1 MNPRSI
7 NCEADARTTTP
18 SRQSSTQANA
28 MAWWSVI
35 QAITFRFEF
44 PSSRIYNI
52 DKRGET
58 IVARTRKVVAAKGK
72 KQVGANTSAE
82 RGVVGAISADGNASS
97 PLFIFPGKRYK
108 NCVLNGE
115 SNRAIGTCNESGL
128 INESVFLEFIDHI
141 IKYSACTVQEPI
153 LIILYNHYSY
163 CSSSVVE
170 KAKDSGIASLTLSPH
185 TSHKL
190 QPLNVSVLGPLKVFH
205 GNAVDEWLRS
215 HPGKMVSLYDI
226 SKIVTTAL
234 NLGFSRHNV
243 VAEFAATGIYP
254 LNKNM
259 FGNSNF
265 MPSAVTERREREI
278 EIAEPSCSTSS
289 MRNETSAY
297 PSTRTNGLNVGIST
311 VEMLIS
317 SNTT

>member
-1 MNPRSI
+1 MGMRHHHYLFFLV
-7 NCEADARTTTP
+7 
-18 SRQSSTQANA
+18 NA
-28 MAWWSVI
+28 I
-35 QAITFRFEF
+35 KI
-44 PSSRIYNI
+44 
-52 DKRGET
+52 
-58 IVARTRKVVAAKGK
+58 
-72 KQVGANTSAE
+72 
-82 RGVVGAISADGNASS
+82 
-97 PLFIFPGKRYK
+97 
-108 NCVLNGE
+108 VLNGT

-128 INESVFLEFIDHI
+128 INESVSLEFIDHI
-141 IKYSACTVQEPI
+141 IKYSTCTVQEPI
-153 LIILYNHYSY
+153 LIILNNHYSY

-190 QPLNVSVLGPLKVFH
+190 QPLDVSVLGPLKVFH

-215 HPGKMVSLYDI
+215 HPGKMVSIYDI

-311 VEMLIS
+311 VKMLIS
-317 SNTT
+317 SNTTQNQSVENLSAVIHASKNALRPVLPASSVGLTGYVSPEQILPFPKAPPQKRQNRRRRKAIAFTFYKAELSTIPA